1 MNTAMIK
8 RQHEDI
14 LALIDEIDDSLDPT
28 YLQENAFQVSLKL
41 GSLAGKLMIHLN
53 TEDQHLY
60 PRLLADDNSAAT
72 TKRFITEMED
82 ITKVFNN
89 YKTRYNSAN
98 AIKENIVRF
107 ISETENLF
115 NALRKRIEKE
125 ESQLLPLLK

>member
-72 TKRFITEMED
+72 TKRFITEMEE

-89 YKTRYNSAN
+89 YKPDIIRPMPLRKYCS
-98 AIKENIVRF
+98 F
-107 ISETENLF
+107 HLETENL
-115 NALRKRIEKE
+115 LTPRKE
-125 ESQLLPLLK
+125 LKKKSRNFCPY